1 MIMQNRTG
9 SVEASEYW
17 VVRIRTDAH
26 LEPWLGETFTPL
38 ALELE
43 PEGTSLLT
51 GTAADQAAVF
61 GLLLRLR
68 DSGVSLNML
77 WIQRRNTAEKDDQG

>member
-1 MIMQNRTG
+1 MQNRTG
-9 SVEASEYW
+9 TVETSEYW

-26 LEPWLGETFTPL
+26 LEPWLGETLAPL

-61 GLLLRLR
+61 GILLRLR

-77 WIQRRNTAEKDDQG
+77 WIQRRKKSEKGNQG